1 MLVLA
6 AAWLGMTD
14 SRCPTLFATRPER
27 LQAAWHEERQLTAA
41 GPSMA
46 EVFCLC
52 SLSVCRSPSLPQGPE
67 GGAEAGTASCSAAA
81 EEEAGGAWGYEVLVQ
96 QDMDDGRDHGHEEA
110 HAVATLRLQVWLC
123 PPVFPAACTTT
134 ASGKAM
140 SLGARCSGREA
151 ALCTWQACTALA
163 TAAAHCQAGWL

>member
-14 SRCPTLFATRPER
+14 SRCPTLFATPPER

-67 GGAEAGTASCSAAA
+67 GGAEAGTASCSAAV

-123 PPVFPAACTTT
+123 PPSSQLLAPPQH
-134 ASGKAM
+134 
-140 SLGARCSGREA
+140 REKPC
-151 ALCTWQACTALA
+151 LSVL
-163 TAAAHCQAGWL
+163 AAAAKKRHCAPGRPARL